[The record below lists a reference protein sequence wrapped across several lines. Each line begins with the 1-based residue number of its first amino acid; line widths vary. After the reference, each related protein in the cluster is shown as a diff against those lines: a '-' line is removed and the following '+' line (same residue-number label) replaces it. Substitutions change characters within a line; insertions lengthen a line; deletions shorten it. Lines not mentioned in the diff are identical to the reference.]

1 MLEDLTSFR
10 LKVLKE
16 NQDYRKIEDIIATG
30 QLEELIE
37 TAKDELTLL
46 PKLAEWKEWEVDEFT
61 GTPIVYEPTPLSH
74 VGNPIKT

>member
-37 TAKDELTLL
+37 TA
-46 PKLAEWKEWEVDEFT
+46 
-61 GTPIVYEPTPLSH
+61 
-74 VGNPIKT
+74 